1 MAVKARAEITLSSIR
16 DVQSVTRYYLL
27 QSSTSA
33 VPSKPTTNPP
43 GGDWVTSEPTYT
55 SGSTNSLYFVDLTV
69 FSDGTFAYSDVSL
82 SSSYEAA
89 KVAYNKADNAEDIA
103 ERATHSLNLTPYGS
117 RSFADTDYWYNGHEH
132 GGYTGSSGVIWNTE
146 QLTDGWI
153 HICVDATGYTG
164 TAKYVSDNAIVRTSP
179 SFKLNTLYTILYE
192 IRNNNSV
199 LAEAS
204 ANNTQFYIQEATSK
218 VFWGGSVTEI
228 LEGSGTGSGFILR
241 TMAPE
246 ANTTYHKRFTKMSDS
261 GTHAGSN
268 PPYLFQM
275 QHRYGA
281 GDYVDFELRI
291 SIYEGRYLGDYM
303 PYVVSDVTDLSQI
316 GGRNLYIAK
325 DATDGYIDSSTGNIS
340 DMQVTNQEQVS
351 DFIPVKAGDNLVF
364 QAWAKVTN
372 TGSNSGSAW
381 MGYAFYDS
389 EKVYLGSR
397 PSKYDGTLRADGFTH
412 NYYNFSVPEGAS
424 YIRCSYRRVLEG
436 KAKLERGVV
445 LTDWTQAPEDL
456 ESDISAANA
465 LAQSA
470 KNTADGKITTF
481 YAASTA
487 TPTAT
492 TVGDLWIKT
501 DDGNSLWRWNG
512 SSWVSVDN
520 ADIQSALTAA
530 GTAQATADSKIVTF
544 AQTSAPTATDVG
556 DIWIDTDDD
565 NRMYRWDGE
574 DWVDVHD
581 PKIAENSDRLDE
593 NDAKV
598 NELLSDGANL
608 FIGTTYPDV
617 SSAETLPRIFGQT
630 HATRYRGG
638 NTLSVAEHGFRVTNN
653 ASGYTYITFGNSA
666 SSGLPLGMNGL
677 IAGETYTISA
687 DVTCKQLSKN
697 TNTTTYY
704 LRCLYY
710 DDHTTTGTLAQNTY
724 KNVISITKNDRGVE
738 KSGRCEFTFTIPDNV
753 TMCYLGFWCSRTT
766 SGEFQ
771 AGDFIEL
778 RNLKLEKGSKATPW
792 SSPVDWN
799 ARITS
804 SANGKNTNTYTTK
817 NSAGV
822 ITYPAD
828 AVAGDQLFVAE
839 YGSTVYT
846 TLYRFN
852 GTSWENTQIGGMAVT
867 QLDAGNVVSGTM
879 SANRI
884 KGDTLTLGGAN
895 NVDGMLKVYDAN
907 GTLVGSFTR
916 EGLMA
921 IAGSI
926 GGWNIGEEDLTGEWD
941 VGTKH
946 WMVGLSKS
954 YGLRFKEVPQG
965 GDPATDWTREVQ
977 YNAGLASFSS
987 KENSETYYGA
997 VENYPGENGL
1007 RIYPKLII
1015 GNHSASEVTE
1025 ISTDQIDTTKVRL
1038 TELWAHPLGYGDS
1051 FYMRQPLMIMAD
1063 VVTISTGTSEKN
1075 LTLCTVP
1082 AAYQSGYRI
1091 VPFVSR
1097 RYGNQTGTPSDSG
1110 DFYYAY
1116 YNSVTKNVHIKLAN
1130 PLPSGTIFQFDYM
1143 IYAVPES

>member
-43 GGDWVTSEPTYT
+43 GGNWVTSEPTYT

-69 FSDGTFAYSDVSL
+69 FSDDSFDYSDVSL

-89 KVAYNKADNAEDIA
+89 KVAYNKAENAEDIA
-103 ERATHSLNLTPYGS
+103 ERATHSINLTPYGS
-117 RSFADTDYWYNGHEH
+117 RSFDDTNYWYTGHN

-146 QLTDGWI
+146 QLADGWI

-164 TAKYVSDNAIVRTSP
+164 TAKYISDNVVVRTSP

-199 LAEAS
+199 LAETS
-204 ANNTQFYIQEATSK
+204 ANNTQFYIQEAASK

-228 LEGSGTGSGFILR
+228 LEGGGTGSGVILR
-241 TMAPE
+241 TMVPE
-246 ANTTYHKRFTKMSDS
+246 GNITYRKRFTKMSDS

-268 PPYLFQM
+268 PPHLFQM

-303 PYVVSDVTDLSQI
+303 PYV
-316 GGRNLYIAK
+316 
-325 DATDGYIDSSTGNIS
+325 IS
-340 DMQVTNQEQVS
+340 DT
-351 DFIPVKAGDNLVF
+351 
-364 QAWAKVTN
+364 
-372 TGSNSGSAW
+372 
-381 MGYAFYDS
+381 
-389 EKVYLGSR
+389 
-397 PSKYDGTLRADGFTH
+397 
-412 NYYNFSVPEGAS
+412 
-424 YIRCSYRRVLEG
+424 
-436 KAKLERGVV
+436 
-445 LTDWTQAPEDL
+445 TDIEA
-456 ESDISAANA
+456 DISAANA

-470 KNTADGKITTF
+470 KDTADGKITTF

-487 TPTAT
+487 TPTAS

-512 SSWVSVDN
+512 TAWVSVDN

-530 GTAQATADSKIVTF
+530 GTAQATADSKVVTF
-544 AQTSAPTATDVG
+544 AQTSEPTATDVG

-617 SSAETLPRIFGQT
+617 SSNETLPRIFGQT
-630 HATRYRGG
+630 NATRTRAG
-638 NTLSVAEHGFRVTNN
+638 NPLSVAEHGFRVTND
-653 ASGYTYITFGNSA
+653 ASGYTYVTFGNSA
-666 SSGLPLGMNGL
+666 SSGLPPGMNGL

-704 LRCLYY
+704 LRCQYY
-710 DDHTTTGTLAQNTY
+710 DDHTTTGTMALSTY

-753 TMCYLGFWCSRTT
+753 TMCYIGFWCSRTT
-766 SGEFQ
+766 NAEFQ

-799 ARITS
+799 ARILS

-817 NSAGV
+817 SSTGV

-846 TLYRFN
+846 TMYRFN

-921 IAGSI
+921 IAGTI
-926 GGWNIGEEDLTGEWD
+926 GGWIINSSELTGEW
-941 VGTKH
+941 
-946 WMVGLSKS
+946 
-954 YGLRFKEVPQG
+954 Q
-965 GDPATDWTREVQ
+965 
-977 YNAGLASFSS
+977 
-987 KENSETYYGA
+987 ETYKHFESLLSPVLGLQFEETSTEPGFDAQFLNSIWYGTAGISFLRRRTVNNA
-997 VENYPGENGL
+997 VEQLSAFISADTNGGWDGSGREGQITISPHL
-1007 RIYPKLII
+1007 RVD
-1015 GNHSASEVTE
+1015 GTG
-1025 ISTDQIDTTKVRL
+1025 IDTPHMRADASYA
-1038 TELWAHPLGYGDS
+1038 WDAASGSYI
-1051 FYMRQPLMIMAD
+1051 RQPAMIMAGST
-1063 VVTISTGTSEKN
+1063 TISTGTSSKRA
-1075 LTLCTVP
+1075 TICTIP
-1082 AAYQSGYRI
+1082 TEYQTGWRI
-1091 VPFVSR
+1091 IPFVTR
-1097 RYGNQTGTPSDSG
+1097 TYGNAGATPADAG

-1116 YNSVTKNVHIKLAN
+1116 YNSADHKVCVKLAN
-1130 PLPSGTIFQFDYM
+1130 VLASGTAYTFDYM
-1143 IYAVPES
+1143 IYAVPTT